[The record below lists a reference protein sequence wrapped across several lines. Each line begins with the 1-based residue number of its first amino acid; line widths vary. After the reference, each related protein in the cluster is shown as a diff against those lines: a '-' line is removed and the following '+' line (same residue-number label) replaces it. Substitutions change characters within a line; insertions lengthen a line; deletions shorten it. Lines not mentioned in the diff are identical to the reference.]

1 MAVFIKGQE
10 MTINEIKGKCKTK
23 SCSQNAPRTQR
34 DSFIF
39 SQVVATEPINCAREL
54 FNYSAFGK
62 KGERKHNRLPGRDG
76 GSGRALTVRNGFK
89 VAMKK
94 IKSRQKHNYY
104 YLFKLANW
112 NESGGLFLP
121 GLGKLPSCVH
131 PVVPLVGDSDF
142 LSNICP
148 ANWQEIWKKC
158 QMIRGYG

>member
-1 MAVFIKGQE
+1 MLQGHSVTPLYSVRWSRRNLSTAHVSSL
-10 MTINEIKGKCKTK
+10 TIPLL
-23 SCSQNAPRTQR
+23 A
-34 DSFIF
+34 
-39 SQVVATEPINCAREL
+39 
-54 FNYSAFGK
+54 K

-104 YLFKLANW
+104 YLFKLATW

-131 PVVPLVGDSDF
+131 PVVPLVGDSDS